1 MLHAEAAELAGPCV
15 RACGLGSG
23 FGSLSQMQG
32 KATGGF
38 MEELESDQKDQIG
51 KVGVAAG

>member
-23 FGSLSQMQG
+23 FGSLSQIQG

-38 MEELESDQKDQIG
+38 TEELESDQKDQIG
-51 KVGVAAG
+51 KVGVAG